1 MSDLYDYP
9 VVIEIPVPWGEMD
22 SFKHVNNVHYFR
34 YFESART
41 KYVEQLKILDFMN
54 DYAKGPILSATSAKY
69 LAPVT
74 YPDTLSVGIRSIEAK
89 AGKLIQQYAIWSH
102 EQSRMVTQGESTMLF
117 FDYKAGKRCD
127 IPEELALRMTAL
139 EPNLAESLQAIPN
152 TEDESLTES

>member
-9 VVIEIPVPWGEMD
+9 VVIEIPVAWGEMD
-22 SFKHVNNVHYFR
+22 SFKHVNNTHYFR
-34 YFESART
+34 YFESARV
-41 KYVEQLKILDFMN
+41 KYSEELKILDFMN

-74 YPDTLSVGIRSIEAK
+74 YPDTLSVGIRSVEAK
-89 AGKLIQQYAIWSH
+89 NGKLIQQYAIWSH

-127 IPEELALRMTAL
+127 IPEELALRMMKL
-139 EPNLAESLQAIPN
+139 EPNLVESLQTSPSK
-152 TEDESLTES
+152 EDKA

>member
-9 VVIEIPVPWGEMD
+9 VVIEIPVAWGEMD
-22 SFKHVNNVHYFR
+22 SFKHVNNTHYFR
-34 YFESART
+34 YFESARV
-41 KYVEQLKILDFMN
+41 KYTEELKILDFMN

-89 AGKLIQQYAIWSH
+89 DGKLVQQYAIWSH

-127 IPEELALRMTAL
+127 IPEELALRMMKL
-139 EPNLAESLQAIPN
+139 EPNLAESLQPSPSK
-152 TEDESLTES
+152 EDKT

>member
-9 VVIEIPVPWGEMD
+9 VVIEIPVAWGEMD

-54 DYAKGPILSATSAKY
+54 DYAKGPILSDTSAKY

-89 AGKLIQQYAIWSH
+89 GGKLVQQYAIWSH

-117 FDYKAGKRCD
+117 FDYKIGKRCD
-127 IPEELALRMTAL
+127 IPEELALRMIKL
-139 EPNLAESLQAIPN
+139 EPKLAENLQSTPSK
-152 TEDESLTES
+152 ESKA

>member
-9 VVIEIPVPWGEMD
+9 IVIEIPVAWGEMD

-41 KYVEQLKILDFMN
+41 KYVEQLNILEFMN

-74 YPDTLSVGIRSIEAK
+74 YPDTLSVGIRSVEAK
-89 AGKLIQQYAIWSH
+89 NGKLIQHYAIWSH

-117 FDYKAGKRCD
+117 FDYKIGKRCD
-127 IPEELALRMTAL
+127 IPEELALRMMKL
-139 EPNLAESLQAIPN
+139 EPNLGEGLKPTSSK
-152 TEDESLTES
+152 EDETLTE